1 MVFKMGTNFM
11 SAFKDVLRKFEK
23 IGSTP
28 DQKLRQYKN
37 YSRSVSTNQRS
48 NKNLNSIPFEEQRLT
63 DELWSILRC
72 PNCKGILKRTATG
85 AQCVKC
91 KDKYPLS
98 KFGQLDLRLQRKK
111 TYSMNFEIDVRPL
124 PNYNI
129 VQLRLP
135 INPLAETEISRKG
148 SGCITPELLS
158 YFPKSIDSNSL
169 MLDLGCGSTRNRY
182 ECEKAG
188 YKYIGLDF
196 ESSEATIL
204 GDAHALPFEN
214 KSFEFVLSIAVLEH
228 LRYPF
233 VALSEIN
240 RVLKEGAL
248 FIGTVAFLEP
258 HHGNSFYHFTHLG
271 VINALEASNFRIK
284 AVATNPEWNALTAQA
299 TMALFPKMPPLLIRF
314 TLAPLRAICA
324 IWWKIA
330 SIVYPA
336 KTNKIKNRINMAGS
350 FMFIAEKR

>member
-1 MVFKMGTNFM
+1 M
-11 SAFKDVLRKFEK
+11 SAYKEVRRKFEK
-23 IGSTP
+23 LGSNP
-28 DQKLRQYKN
+28 DQKLRQYAN
-37 YSRSVSTNQRS
+37 DTRSILTNQRLD
-48 NKNLNSIPFEEQRLT
+48 KDLNSMPLKEQKLT

-72 PNCKGILKRTATG
+72 PNCKGILNRTATG
-85 AQCVKC
+85 AKCVKC
-91 KDKYPLS
+91 KDTYPLS
-98 KFGQLDLRLQRKK
+98 KLGQLDLRLQQKK
-111 TYSMNFEIDVRPL
+111 TYSMNFEIDARPV

-129 VQLRLP
+129 VQQSLP

-158 YFPKSIDSNSL
+158 YFPKSKKLNSL

-188 YKYIGLDF
+188 FKYVGLDF
-196 ESSEATIL
+196 DSNEATIL
-204 GDAHALPFEN
+204 GDAHALPFED
-214 KSFEFVLSIAVLEH
+214 KTFEFVLSIAVLEH

-233 VALSEIN
+233 IALSEIN
-240 RVLKEGAL
+240 RVLREGST

-258 HHGNSFYHFTHLG
+258 HHGNSYYHFTHLG
-271 VINALEASNFRIK
+271 IINALEASNFRIK

-314 TLAPLRAICA
+314 ILAPLRAVYA

-330 SIVYPA
+330 SILYPA

-350 FMFIAEKR
+350 FMFIAEKT